1 MCGTRWFH
9 LDWRSAYRDLDRTI
23 TNEELDSY
31 IAEAVNQLRSSKKQ
45 PNENEIF
52 NLLLEKIEAIAIN
65 KEQWT
70 EWLNYLQSATKI
82 ETH

>member
-1 MCGTRWFH
+1 MCGARWFH
-9 LDWRSAYRDLDRTI
+9 LDWRSTYRDLDRII

-52 NLLLEKIEAIAIN
+52 NLLLGKIEAIAIN
-65 KEQWT
+65 K
-70 EWLNYLQSATKI
+70 
-82 ETH
+82 